1 MMNVPVCL
9 FRKWMRDAQRDLHQ
23 GGEIKPVKQI
33 WRRVQPDRT
42 RRLRKDYGVL
52 MPLRKVS

>member
-1 MMNVPVCL
+1 MMNIPVSL

-23 GGEIKPVKQI
+23 GGEIKPADRI
-33 WRRVQPDRT
+33 WRRFQPDRT

>member
-9 FRKWMRDAQRDLHQ
+9 FRKWMRDAQLDLHQ
-23 GGEIKPVKQI
+23 GGEIKPADRI
-33 WRRVQPDRT
+33 WRRFQPDRT